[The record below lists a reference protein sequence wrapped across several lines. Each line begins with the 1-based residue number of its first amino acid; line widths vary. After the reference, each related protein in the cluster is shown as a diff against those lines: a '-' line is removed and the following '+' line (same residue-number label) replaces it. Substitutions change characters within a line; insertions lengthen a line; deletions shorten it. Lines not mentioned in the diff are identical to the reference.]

1 VVSSHLF
8 AFRLGLLVYPVIQTL
23 AVAAT
28 ISFPLWPIRRRD
40 SPDNLDG
47 VELHADCENGLVLA
61 ILEFWVGPDDC
72 AVVVVL
78 DLLLVRHDELAP
90 LLLSVLAL
98 HLILVYCGL
107 GVKVWE
113 LLLEV
118 LVDLIVE
125 LGEAQLGAGH
135 LLEDLPVCLDV
146 LHDCVLLLAGK
157 GGASYRGTTNL

>member
-1 VVSSHLF
+1 
-8 AFRLGLLVYPVIQTL
+8 VYPVIETL

-28 ISFPLWPIRRRD
+28 ISYSLWPIRRCD
-40 SPDNLDG
+40 SPDNFDG

-61 ILEFWVGPDDC
+61 ILEFRVGPDDC

-78 DLLLVRHDELAP
+78 DLLLVRHNELAP

-107 GVKVWE
+107 GIKVWKFR
-113 LLLEV
+113 LEV

-125 LGEAQLGAGH
+125 FGETQLGAGH

-146 LHDCVLLLAGK
+146 LYDCALSLAGK
-157 GGASYRGTTNL
+157 GGASYRGTAHP